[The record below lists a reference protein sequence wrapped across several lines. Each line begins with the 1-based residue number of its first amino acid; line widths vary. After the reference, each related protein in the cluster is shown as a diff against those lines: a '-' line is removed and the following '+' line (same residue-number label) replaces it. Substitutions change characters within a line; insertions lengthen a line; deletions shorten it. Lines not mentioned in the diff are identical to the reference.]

1 MDNAARDPHIDGTT
15 SGFFMRLVI
24 VVLTVGLA
32 ALTSACNRKADKAEA
47 PPPAVAEASP
57 PAALAVESPAVEV
70 APGFSHETTLD
81 ASGFYL
87 TSQPLQIGD
96 YRLTHLGVGAPSD
109 FQQWEKGE
117 RASVFG
123 PILLKFEDVTSP
135 LRSNEMGGETHTV
148 SVRVLPQAYSLT
160 AGQLTFRGADPR
172 LGEVLFSGRF
182 DPSALAQAR
191 NEGSSQGPVLRGL
204 LKVGDAPA
212 RPVAM
217 VYFVGE

>member
-1 MDNAARDPHIDGTT
+1 
-15 SGFFMRLVI
+15 MRPAI
-24 VVLTVGLA
+24 IALTVGVA
-32 ALTSACNRKADKAEA
+32 ALTTACNRKADKAEA
-47 PPPAVAEASP
+47 PPPAVAEAP
-57 PAALAVESPAVEV
+57 APAAAPESPTVEV
-70 APGFSHETTLD
+70 PAGYRHETAFD

-87 TSQPLQIGD
+87 TPQPIQIGD
-96 YRLTHLGVGAPSD
+96 YRLTHLGIGAPSD

-123 PILLKFEDVTSP
+123 PILLQFDDVTSP
-135 LRSNEMGGETHTV
+135 VQTNEMGGEAHAV

-160 AGQLTFRGADPR
+160 TGKVTFRGADPK
-172 LGEVLFSGRF
+172 LGEVLFSGQF
-182 DPSALAQAR
+182 DPAALAQAR
-191 NEGSSQGPVLRGL
+191 NEGSSQDPVLRGM

>member
-1 MDNAARDPHIDGTT
+1 
-15 SGFFMRLVI
+15 MRLAI
-24 VVLTVGLA
+24 IALTVGVA
-32 ALTSACNRKADKAEA
+32 AITTACSRKTEKAEA
-47 PPPAVAEASP
+47 PPPAGAETPA
-57 PAALAVESPAVEV
+57 PAAPTIGDSAAVDV
-70 APGFSHETTLD
+70 APGFRHEAALD

-87 TSQPLQIGD
+87 TPQPTQIGN
-96 YRLTHLGVGAPSD
+96 YRLTHLGIGAPSD

-123 PILLKFEDVTSP
+123 PILLQFDDVTSP
-135 LRSNEMGGETHTV
+135 VQTNELGGEAHTV
-148 SVRVLPQAYSLT
+148 SVRVLPEAYSLS
-160 AGQLTFRGADPR
+160 AGKVTFKGADPK

-182 DPSALAQAR
+182 DAAALAQAR
-191 NEGSSQGPVLRGL
+191 NDGSSQTPVLRGL

>member
-1 MDNAARDPHIDGTT
+1 
-15 SGFFMRLVI
+15 MRLLI
-24 VVLTVGLA
+24 VALTVGVA
-32 ALTSACNRKADKAEA
+32 ALTTACSRKTDKAEA
-47 PPPAVAEASP
+47 PAPAAAEAPPAPAP
-57 PAALAVESPAVEV
+57 PAAGPTVEV
-70 APGFSHETTLD
+70 SPGYRHEATLD

-87 TSQPLQIGD
+87 TPQPTQIGN
-96 YRLTHLGVGAPSD
+96 YRLTHLGIGAPSD

-123 PILLKFEDVTSP
+123 PILLQFDDVTSP
-135 LRSNEMGGETHTV
+135 VQTNEMGGESHTV
-148 SVRVLPQAYSLT
+148 SLRVLPQAYSLT
-160 AGQLTFRGADPR
+160 AGKVTFKGADPMV
-172 LGEVLFSGRF
+172 GEVLFSGQF
-182 DPSALAQAR
+182 DPAALAQAR

>member
-1 MDNAARDPHIDGTT
+1 
-15 SGFFMRLVI
+15 MRPAI
-24 VVLTVGLA
+24 IALTVGVA
-32 ALTSACNRKADKAEA
+32 AVTAACNRKADKAEA
-47 PPPAVAEASP
+47 PLPAVAEAP
-57 PAALAVESPAVEV
+57 APAAAPETPTVEV
-70 APGFSHETTLD
+70 PAGYRHEAAFD

-87 TSQPLQIGD
+87 TPQPIQIGD
-96 YRLTHLGVGAPSD
+96 YRLTHLGIGAPSD

-123 PILLKFEDVTSP
+123 PILLQFDDVTSP
-135 LRSNEMGGETHTV
+135 VQTNEMGGEAHAV

-160 AGQLTFRGADPR
+160 TGKVTFRGADPK
-172 LGEVLFSGRF
+172 LGEVLFSGQF
-182 DPSALAQAR
+182 DPAALAQAR
-191 NEGSSQGPVLRGL
+191 NEGSSQDPVLRGM

>member
-1 MDNAARDPHIDGTT
+1 
-15 SGFFMRLVI
+15 MRLVI
-24 VVLTVGLA
+24 VALTIGVA
-32 ALTSACNRKADKAEA
+32 ALTTACSRKADKAEA
-47 PPPAVAEASP
+47 PPSAVAEAP
-57 PAALAVESPAVEV
+57 PAAAPAVESPTVEV
-70 APGFSHETTLD
+70 SPGFRHEGAFD

-87 TSQPLQIGD
+87 ASQPVQIGA
-96 YRLTHLGVGAPSD
+96 YRLTHLGIGAPSD

-123 PILLKFEDVTSP
+123 PILLQFDDVSSP
-135 LRSNEMGGETHTV
+135 VQTNEMGGETHTV

-160 AGQLTFRGADPR
+160 TGKMTFRGADPK
-172 LGEVLFSGRF
+172 LGEVLFSGQF
-182 DPSALAQAR
+182 DPAALAQAR

-204 LKVGDAPA
+204 LKVGEAPA

>member
-1 MDNAARDPHIDGTT
+1 
-15 SGFFMRLVI
+15 MRPVLVA
-24 VVLTVGLA
+24 LTVGLA
-32 ALTSACNRKADKAEA
+32 ALTTACNRKTDKAEA
-47 PPPAVAEASP
+47 PPPAAAETPTPVSP
-57 PAALAVESPAVEV
+57 TAEGPSVEV
-70 APGFSHETTLD
+70 SPGYRHETAFD

-87 TSQPLQIGD
+87 ASQPVQIGD

-123 PILLKFEDVTSP
+123 PILLQFDDVSSP
-135 LRSNEMGGETHTV
+135 VQTNEMGGAAHTV

-160 AGQLTFRGADPR
+160 PGKLTFRGADPR
-172 LGEVLFSGRF
+172 LGEVLFSGQF